1 VTAAAMLTGLWMAL
15 VAAGAVI
22 LRPLPA
28 KARAR
33 ALRPDMAGDAA
44 DTTTRRAHANG
55 AHANGALARLGTVAT
70 GAARA
75 LMLRPRATP
84 VDPTRARRVGA
95 ALVAGA
101 IPLPIL
107 PVAALPAAA
116 VAWYLPLVAQRRRT
130 RRAHRAVENDLP
142 EAVDLLV
149 LGIGGGLSVRQA
161 LEAVAARGNGPVAAH
176 LKTVVADVARGRRLA
191 DALDELPTKA
201 GEGVRPL
208 VAALTSAERYGAPL
222 NAALDRLA
230 DEVRATRRRRAEEA
244 ARRVPVKLLFPLVAC
259 ILPAF
264 ALLTVAPLI
273 AGALK
278 TLRLP

>member
-1 VTAAAMLTGLWMAL
+1 MTSVLVALWMTF
-15 VAAGAVI
+15 VATGAVL
-22 LRPLPA
+22 LRPVPA
-28 KARAR
+28 QARAR
-33 ALRPDMAGDAA
+33 ALRPDQATATNAHRTKPDGGLVTIGTALIRVARMA
-44 DTTTRRAHANG
+44 
-55 AHANGALARLGTVAT
+55 TV
-70 GAARA
+70 
-75 LMLRPRATP
+75 RPRATP

-95 ALVAGA
+95 AAVAGVV
-101 IPLPIL
+101 PLPVL
-107 PVAALPAAA
+107 PIAAIPAAA
-116 VAWYLPLVAQRRRT
+116 VAFYVPVLAERRRR
-130 RRAHRAVENDLP
+130 RRAQHAVDNDLP

-149 LGIGGGLSVRQA
+149 LAIGGGLSVRQA
-161 LEAVAARGNGPVAAH
+161 LEAVAHRGRGPLAAH
-176 LKTVVADVARGRRLA
+176 LRVVVADVARGRRLA
-191 DALDELPTKA
+191 DALDGLPARA

>member
-1 VTAAAMLTGLWMAL
+1 MSTALVALWMAFI
-15 VAAGAVI
+15 ATGALL
-22 LRPLPA
+22 LRPVPA
-28 KARAR
+28 QTRAR
-33 ALRPDMAGDAA
+33 ALRPDEAWAPNAQPTKHAGLLVRVGAA
-44 DTTTRRAHANG
+44 II
-55 AHANGALARLGTVAT
+55 
-70 GAARA
+70 GAARVA
-75 LMLRPRATP
+75 TSRPRATP
-84 VDPTRARRVGA
+84 VDPARARRVGA
-95 ALVAGA
+95 AAIAGA
-101 IPLPIL
+101 IPLAVL

-116 VAWYLPLVAQRRRT
+116 VAFYVPVFAERRRRT
-130 RRAHRAVENDLP
+130 RAQHAVDNDLP

-149 LGIGGGLSVRQA
+149 LAIGGGLSVRQA
-161 LEAVAARGNGPVAAH
+161 LEAVAHRGSGPLAAH
-176 LKTVVADVARGRRLA
+176 LRVVVADVNRGRRLA
-191 DALDELPTKA
+191 DALDDLPARA

-222 NAALDRLA
+222 NAALERLA

>member
-1 VTAAAMLTGLWMAL
+1 MTGALVVLWMAF
-15 VAAGAVI
+15 VATGAVV
-22 LRPLPA
+22 LRPVPA
-28 KARAR
+28 QARAR
-33 ALRPDMAGDAA
+33 ALRPDHATATNQPRPASAGV
-44 DTTTRRAHANG
+44 
-55 AHANGALARLGTVAT
+55 LVRLGTVVI

-75 LMLRPRATP
+75 ATVRPRATP
-84 VDPTRARRVGA
+84 VDPARARRVGA
-95 ALVAGA
+95 AVIAGLIPVA
-101 IPLPIL
+101 LL
-107 PVAALPAAA
+107 PVAAVPAAA
-116 VAWYLPLVAQRRRT
+116 IAFYVPAVAERRR
-130 RRAHRAVENDLP
+130 RIRAQHAVDNDLP

-149 LGIGGGLSVRQA
+149 LAIGGGLSVRQA
-161 LEAVAARGNGPVAAH
+161 LEAVAHRGSGPLAAH
-176 LKTVVADVARGRRLA
+176 LRAVVADVGRGRRLA
-191 DALDELPTKA
+191 DALDDLPARA

-208 VAALTSAERYGAPL
+208 VGALTSAERYGAPL

-230 DEVRATRRRRAEEA
+230 DEVRAIRRRRAEEA

>member
-1 VTAAAMLTGLWMAL
+1 VTTALVALWMAF
-15 VAAGAVI
+15 VATGAV
-22 LRPLPA
+22 LVRPVPA
-28 KARAR
+28 QARAR
-33 ALRPDMAGDAA
+33 ALRPDGATAPSDQPTAA
-44 DTTTRRAHANG
+44 TG
-55 AHANGALARLGTVAT
+55 VLLRLGTALI
-70 GAARA
+70 GAARVA
-75 LMLRPRATP
+75 MARPRATP
-84 VDPTRARRVGA
+84 VDPTSARRVGA
-95 ALVAGA
+95 AVIAGA
-101 IPLPIL
+101 LPLPIL
-107 PVAALPAAA
+107 PAAAVPAAA
-116 VAWYLPLVAQRRRT
+116 VAYCVPVLAERRR
-130 RRAHRAVENDLP
+130 RVRAQHAVDTDLP

-149 LGIGGGLSVRQA
+149 LGIGGGLSVRHA
-161 LEAVAARGNGPVAAH
+161 LEAVARRGSGPLAVH
-176 LKTVVADVARGRRLA
+176 LRAVVADVARGRRLA
-191 DALDELPTKA
+191 DALDDLPARA